1 LHNVWQKGKMLK
13 DLSFVMRIAGFSQP
27 LHLPIIEQLTRDRL
41 LPYNLVGLTLLQ
53 QIKFFVLAVS
63 AIGLVASVV

>member
-1 LHNVWQKGKMLK
+1 LAKRK
-13 DLSFVMRIAGFSQP
+13 DAERFVFRHENCRFLSQP